1 MSDLNS
7 FLTSSSNAFTSLTAV
22 STTPAAGKKHV
33 IGSWIIA
40 NVSVNAV
47 SIDASIQR
55 SAVDY
60 YSVKGFT
67 ILAGDSLF
75 LHGLLGKVVL
85 LAGDVLR
92 VKASVANSIDVTVSI
107 AEEP

>member
-7 FLTSSSNAFTSLTAV
+7 FLTANVGASLTAV

-33 IGSWIIA
+33 VGSWVIA
-40 NVSVNAV
+40 NTSINTVNV
-47 SIDASIQR
+47 DACIRR

-60 YSVKGFT
+60 YSVKNFP
-67 ILAGDSLF
+67 LQAGDTLF

-85 LAGDVLR
+85 LAGDVLY
-92 VKASVANSIDVTVSI
+92 VKSSAATSLDVTVSI